1 MMPIPMT
8 HPNPVMTTNPT
19 PNPWV
24 VRPRPNPTARMRLF
38 CLPYAGGGTSAY
50 ASWAGLLPADLE
62 LGIVLLPGRER
73 RYREQ
78 PYTNLSRLTRDL
90 ADALTPEMDR
100 PYALFGHSVGALIA
114 FELLRELRRRAAPP
128 PRHLFVS
135 GRRAPHLPDPNPPLY
150 ALDDSRFIAEL
161 QRQYNGI
168 PAAILEDQELRQ
180 LFLPVMRADI
190 TLADTHQH
198 AAETPFDVRL
208 TALGGSNDPRATRQE
223 LEAWQQHTH
232 GHFTCTLFPG
242 GHFYLQAE
250 RAALIHT
257 IAVGMGLSGKGVGAT
272 P

>member
-8 HPNPVMTTNPT
+8 HPNPAITTNPT

-62 LGIVLLPGRER
+62 LSIVLLPGRER

-78 PYTNLSRLTRDL
+78 PYTNLARLTHDL
-90 ADALTPEMDR
+90 ADALAPEIDR

-114 FELLRELRRRAAPP
+114 FELLRELRRRIVLLPI
-128 PRHLFVS
+128 HLYVS
-135 GRRAPHLPDPNPPLY
+135 GRRAPHLPDPSPPLY

-168 PAAILEDQELRQ
+168 PAAILEDQELLQ

-198 AAETPFDVRL
+198 AEETPFDMLL
-208 TALGGSNDPRATRQE
+208 TALGGDSDPRATRQE
-223 LEAWQQHTH
+223 LEAWQQHTR
-232 GHFTCTLFPG
+232 GCFTCTSFPG

-257 IAVGMGLSGKGVGAT
+257 IAAGMGLSGKGIKAT